1 MDRQPLVIWYM
12 PLPERI
18 YMRCGRDG
26 SEILPL
32 ILFRGNS
39 KGKRGRRDDCPLY
52 TR

>member
-1 MDRQPLVIWYM
+1 MDRQPLVISYM

-26 SEILPL
+26 NEIL